1 MGIVSIVLLPRQ
13 SRYNLCPLV
22 HVFCRKLPKV
32 WRLLVF
38 NRYEVRALQASI
50 CSSMICSNN
59 CVQDGW
65 RRSEYATNPWDQAV
79 EVVVAIRGTDEG
91 AFGSG
96 DTNGGD
102 GGTRQIFRFGQK
114 LSGENVPS
122 VPARY
127 RGGPGGPTGR
137 VVAALLRPSS
147 GEIWLRIRSSDA
159 PWQRQVRTIPL
170 NTDQPP
176 TPTPESVELRGG
188 VRVNCHDGYVGR
200 LEGFALDTHAG
211 IVQYIVVRIR
221 SNVLADV
228 ENPSDPL
235 FKLVE
240 VGGQQLMLSPSW
252 IVSATHESSGFPFGS
267 GSARLMLAASAEQV
281 ASGIWLRTDGE
292 LTAAIWSIL
301 NENPAIAPYAG
312 QLRVLVHDGDVTLR
326 GSLPS
331 PRHRAS
337 AEQDV
342 WHVPGVLAV
351 HNEVALGE

>member
-1 MGIVSIVLLPRQ
+1 M
-13 SRYNLCPLV
+13 
-22 HVFCRKLPKV
+22 HVFCRKLPRV
-32 WRLLVF
+32 WRLLAL
-38 NRYEVRALQASI
+38 NRYEVKALQVNP
-50 CSSMICSNN
+50 CSSMICSYN

-65 RRSEYATNPWDQAV
+65 RRSDYATNPWHQAV
-79 EVVVAIRGTDEG
+79 EVVVAIRGTGEG

-96 DTNGGD
+96 NMDGENGGN
-102 GGTRQIFRFGQK
+102 RQIFRFGQK
-114 LSGENVPS
+114 IRGENVPS

-176 TPTPESVELRGG
+176 APSPESVELRGG
-188 VRVNCHDGYVGR
+188 VRVDCHDGYVGR
-200 LEGFALDTHAG
+200 LEGFAFDTHAG
-211 IVQYIVVRIR
+211 IAQQIVVRIR

-240 VGGQQLMLSPSW
+240 VGGQQLMLPPSW

-267 GSARLMLAASAEQV
+267 GSARLKLDASAEQV
-281 ASGIWLRTDGE
+281 ASGLWLRTDGE
-292 LTAAIWSIL
+292 LTSAIWGIL
-301 NENPAIAPYAG
+301 DENPAIAPYTG
-312 QLRVLVHDGDVTLR
+312 HLRVLVHDGDVTLR
-326 GSLPS
+326 GILPS

-351 HNEVALGE
+351 HNEVTFSE